1 MSRSAIDALR
11 KTITE
16 ALADGLDT
24 QTEPIPETMKDREKI
39 ADCLRE
45 IDSQDFKQKLIVAG
59 FADHPIGENS
69 CAECMYYVV
78 SGRWCA
84 LPEIA
89 LPVEPEWWC
98 RLWRI

>member
-1 MSRSAIDALR
+1 MSKSAINERRETFA
-11 KTITE
+11 
-16 ALADGLDT
+16 AVLAEGLHI
-24 QTEPIPETMKDREKI
+24 QLEPIPETLLDREKV
-39 ADCLRE
+39 ADGLRE
-45 IDSQDFKQKLIVAG
+45 IDREDYRQKLIVAG

-69 CAECMYYVV
+69 CAQCMYYVV

-89 LPVEPEWWC
+89 LPVEPHWWC